1 MSGFR
6 RVPPVEFFDHGPFRM
21 RVYTESGKW
30 EVTTSF
36 TSDKREG
43 YSRDEGRERCLDAS
57 IEICE
62 KWLADLK
69 KLRGEKA

>member
-1 MSGFR
+1 MSFR
-6 RVPPVEFFDHGPFRM
+6 RVPPVEYFDCGPFRM
-21 RVYTESGKW
+21 RVYPEAGKY

-43 YSRDEGRERCLDAS
+43 YSREEGKKRCLDGA

-62 KWLADLK
+62 KWLTDLK
-69 KLRGEKA
+69 KLREQEK